1 MIKFPSM
8 SEVRSLS
15 GYRWPIACATALAM
29 TIVVDR
35 AEAIETAFRDW
46 AVVCAADGACG
57 AGTQSTSAS
66 LVLHRDVTAGTGY
79 EISIGLD
86 PSVVDLSQPIGLKVD
101 NGPTRTA
108 QPGRDYRM
116 DTGMDR
122 ITLVDPGLASGLL
135 PDLIAGG
142 QLVLFVATPAGGTS
156 RLPFSLSGLSASLLW
171 IDEQQDRVGEPRIA
185 QVPTGDVGDDIPRP
199 PVEGGTVTG
208 GLPEMVLARHS
219 VSDCE
224 PATAEFLELIP
235 PVSARL
241 SQTATV
247 HAVPCTRGAYNVTY
261 RLYLVETGEIGGIQ
275 PLYFVEY
282 SERFGWS
289 GTDILFNV
297 DIDAAT
303 GTLSAFAKGRGL
315 GDCGSAGTWRWRDYA
330 FALIRFVHQEDCN
343 GTPPGD
349 WPVIFER

>member
-1 MIKFPSM
+1 MINVRSM
-8 SEVRSLS
+8 FEVRSLS
-15 GYRWPIACATALAM
+15 GCRWAFACVLTLAM
-29 TIVVDR
+29 TIVADR
-35 AEAIETAFRDW
+35 AEAIEAAFRDW

-57 AGTQSTSAS
+57 AGTQNTNAN
-66 LVLHRDVTAGTGY
+66 LVLHRSVTTGTGY
-79 EISIGLD
+79 EISVELD
-86 PSVVDLSQPIGLKVD
+86 PSAIDPSQPIGLKVD

-116 DTGMDR
+116 DTSTNR

-135 PDLIAGG
+135 PDLVAGG
-142 QLVLFVATPAGGTS
+142 QLVLFFATPSGGTL

-171 IDEQQDRVGEPRIA
+171 IDEQQGRVGEPRIA
-185 QVPTGDVGDDIPRP
+185 QVPTNDSGDDTPRP
-199 PVEGGTVTG
+199 PVEGGTGTG

-224 PATAEFLELIP
+224 PATAEFLALIP
-235 PVSARL
+235 PISARL

-247 HAVPCTRGAYNVTY
+247 HALPCTRGAYNVTH

-282 SERFGWS
+282 SERFGWT

-303 GTLSAFAKGRGL
+303 GTLSSFTKGRGL
-315 GDCGSAGTWRWRDYA
+315 GDCGSAGTWLWQDYA
-330 FALIRFVHQEDCN
+330 FALVRFVHQEDCN
-343 GTPPGD
+343 GTPPED
-349 WPVIFER
+349 WSIVFER